1 MRSFVKRWRIRESVA
16 FVGQAHISLEKAP
29 SVLLIHGDKIRMGAR
44 KTTGGL
50 TLSGGGCCVRGAGI
64 LNKTSSASS
73 SVHSSQS
80 QRRRKGQTGVGVGGG
95 VHHLGDTV
103 KSERRGDKLKIGS

>member
-16 FVGQAHISLEKAP
+16 VVAQAHISLEKAP

-50 TLSGGGCCVRGAGI
+50 SLSGGGCCVRGA
-64 LNKTSSASS
+64 
-73 SVHSSQS
+73 
-80 QRRRKGQTGVGVGGG
+80 
-95 VHHLGDTV
+95 
-103 KSERRGDKLKIGS
+103 